1 VNAWDEANLTV
12 YETMHMTT
20 SELLELLDT
29 EQLYAGHQAQLGVV
43 LRMLVTQW
51 DDTLIELNATK
62 DELDAI
68 KRELAASAGDVEDV
82 DDVTLYR
89 GL

>member
-12 YETMHMTT
+12 YETMQMTV

-51 DDTLIELNATK
+51 DDTM
-62 DELDAI
+62 DESEAAQ
-68 KRELAASAGDVEDV
+68 RQLAAVLGDLESGDLTIVRGDS
-82 DDVTLYR
+82 DDE
-89 GL
+89 GLA